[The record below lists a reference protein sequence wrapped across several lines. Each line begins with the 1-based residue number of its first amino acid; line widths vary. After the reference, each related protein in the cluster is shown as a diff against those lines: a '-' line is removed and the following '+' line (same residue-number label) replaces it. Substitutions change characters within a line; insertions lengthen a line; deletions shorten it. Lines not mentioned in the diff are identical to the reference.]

1 MDLRWLDPQEPSVS
15 DLAGMVALLEA
26 ARVVDS
32 PHEPSPLTGE
42 FLADLRHGWDGDPPR
57 AAISRDADG
66 RPVGLLQVA
75 LGRWDNTHLGWVGI
89 TVHPA
94 HRRRGLGSALFKAG
108 VEEVRGAGRSLVL
121 ADSWADSAGS
131 AFADVARTRE
141 GERRCQAPA
150 GPGDARPEP
159 HRRSPRRGR
168 GRMRWAYEL
177 VRIAG
182 PVPAELRAD
191 VAAMTGA
198 INDAPTDDLDV
209 EDEVFSAERIE
220 AFENAQLGQDRRI
233 YRLVARQRETG
244 QLAGHT
250 MVAIPAQRP
259 WLAWQLD
266 TSVVRA
272 HRGHRLGLILKCE
285 MLGWLAEAEPQ
296 LAELTTWNAAS
307 NALHDRRQ
315 RDPRIPGAGERVH
328 VAAAPLADR
337 RPVSAVACPDC
348 RGGRRR

>member
-1 MDLRWLDPQEPSVS
+1 MDLRWLDPQDPSVS

-42 FLADLRHGWDGDPPR
+42 FLAGLRHGWDGDPPR

-131 AFADVARTRE
+131 AFATSLGLEKASDDVKRQQDLATLDRSRI
-141 GERRCQAPA
+141 A
-150 GPGDARPEP
+150 GLLAEAWP
-159 HRRSPRRGR
+159 HA
-168 GRMRWAYEL
+168 WAYEL

-182 PVPAELRAD
+182 PVPAELGAD

-307 NALHDRRQ
+307 NGYMIGVNEILGYRVLANGSMWQLH
-315 RDPRIPGAGERVH
+315 
-328 VAAAPLADR
+328 L
-337 RPVSAVACPDC
+337 
-348 RGGRRR
+348 